1 MMYVYVGIIL
11 IICVLFTT
19 LYVLRRNRIIQKI
32 TAMSHTRKCCMI
44 ENLVYPFGYTYEP
57 ESDIFSS
64 ALDAWQKRFGYTSL
78 YDKSASHF
86 QMIFHALPIYFD
98 YRGCTWLIEFWKGQY
113 GIHTGAEVGLYKC
126 DRILDKSE
134 YETAVFSAVS
144 KEEMLPLSLEL
155 LEHEQL
161 LAHLSKR
168 HWWLTV
174 FCTGHFAQ
182 PEDLTLNT
190 SITFR
195 DTEMMNAFVEAL
207 SLTLGDSCNI
217 FVCGL
222 TVCFSFCDKTP
233 CEHELALQLNHLLC
247 RLFLWYSRAFD
258 SALDRVLYLFES
270 LPPVF
275 HHVLQIRRY
284 KKGRF

>member
-1 MMYVYVGIIL
+1 M
-11 IICVLFTT
+11 
-19 LYVLRRNRIIQKI
+19 
-32 TAMSHTRKCCMI
+32 
-44 ENLVYPFGYTYEP
+44 
-57 ESDIFSS
+57 
-64 ALDAWQKRFGYTSL
+64 
-78 YDKSASHF
+78 
-86 QMIFHALPIYFD
+86 
-98 YRGCTWLIEFWKGQY
+98 
-113 GIHTGAEVGLYKC
+113 
-126 DRILDKSE
+126 DKSE

-155 LEHEQL
+155 VEHEQL

-174 FCTGHFAQ
+174 FCTGHFAR

-195 DTEMMNAFVEAL
+195 DAEMMNAFVEAL
-207 SLTLGDSCNI
+207 SLTLGDGCNI

-233 CEHELALQLNHLLC
+233 CEHELALRLNHLLC
-247 RLFLWYSRAFD
+247 RLFLWYTRAFD